1 MKKLY
6 LYIVS
11 SFIGT
16 FFFTF
21 FIVLFIL
28 DMQFLWLYV
37 DDLVGKG
44 LELNILAEL
53 FFHMSITFIP
63 MALPLALLLAS
74 LMCFG
79 NFGEH
84 YELVA
89 MKASGISMWQ
99 VMRPLVI
106 FSILL
111 SGFAF
116 FVSNSLLPVANL
128 KGQTLLFDVRRQKLA
143 FNIKEGVFYRDLDN
157 YVIYVERKGANGSS
171 IYGVKIYDHTDRMG
185 NTKII
190 SADSGMMTLSP
201 NQRNI
206 IFTLYNGYNYT
217 DVTSD
222 ENYKQN
228 RPFERMSF
236 KQEQLKFSLK
246 DFDMTRSSEDMYK
259 SSQQMM
265 NLRQLNTSIDSLE
278 HRYGNK
284 KQAFTRGF
292 SQRWSNYISIDG
304 DIMTAELPQK
314 KIAVADTIVVA
325 DTLAVDDALAVSAID
340 TSAVALADTIIVA
353 DSISVIDSSL
363 ILHWPLLA
371 QYTIDS
377 VATTINNIAAGSAR
391 NAKENASFNKIDQK
405 SQKENIM
412 KHKKERHKKFTLSIA
427 CLIFFFIGAPLGSI
441 IRKGGLGMPVVV
453 SVLFFVV
460 YHVISTIGERMAV
473 FGGLNMF
480 FGVWISSLVLLPVG
494 IFLTFKATTDAALF
508 DADSWK
514 KFFQKLFKRHKTPER
529 VPEPIK
535 GVEGSNP
542 KPSAS

>member
-6 LYIVS
+6 RYIVS
-11 SFIGT
+11 SFLGT
-16 FFFTF
+16 FLFTF

-44 LELNILAEL
+44 LELSILAEL

-79 NFGEH
+79 DFGEH

-89 MKASGISMWQ
+89 MKSSGISMWK
-99 VMRPLVI
+99 VMRPLVF
-106 FSILL
+106 FSVLL
-111 SGFAF
+111 SCFAF

-157 YVIYVERKGANGSS
+157 YVIYVERKGADGSS
-171 IYGVKIYDHTDRMG
+171 IYGVKIYDHTDHMG
-185 NTKII
+185 NTKIM

-206 IFTLYNGYNYT
+206 IFTLYDGYNYT
-217 DVTSD
+217 DVTTD
-222 ENYKQN
+222 GNDYKKT

-265 NLRQLNTSIDSLE
+265 NLRQLNAAIDSLDL
-278 HRYGNK
+278 RLDNK
-284 KQAFTRGF
+284 HDAF
-292 SQRWSNYISIDG
+292 SQGFVRRWSNYASIDEQHITA
-304 DIMTAELPQK
+304 DRSQTCDTVTDTIMTLQ
-314 KIAVADTIVVA
+314 
-325 DTLAVDDALAVSAID
+325 
-340 TSAVALADTIIVA
+340 
-353 DSISVIDSSL
+353 
-363 ILHWPLLA
+363 WPLLA
-371 QYTIDS
+371 QYPDTM
-377 VATTINNIAAGSAR
+377 ATAIGNMAISTAR
-391 NAKENASFNKIDQK
+391 NAKENASFNKTDLN
-405 SQKENIM
+405 SQNENIM

-480 FGVWISSLVLLPVG
+480 LGVWISSLVLLPVG
-494 IFLTFKATTDAALF
+494 LFLTFKATTDAALF
-508 DADSWK
+508 DGDSWK
-514 KFFQKLFKRHKTPER
+514 KFFLKLFKKHEKTE
-529 VPEPIK
+529 
-535 GVEGSNP
+535 VELHT
-542 KPSAS
+542 